1 MNEGVYFN
9 DISVGSLLSQ
19 VMRHGWPLPP
29 PFTFI
34 NTYCVHLPCLAV
46 CLTGNVWLPR
56 VLN

>member
-29 PFTFI
+29 PI
-34 NTYCVHLPCLAV
+34 YIY
-46 CLTGNVWLPR
+46 
-56 VLN
+56 